1 MGRILEHL
9 EILLDSFSGFFLNS
23 VPEVEK
29 VNSETGKV
37 DFLSRGDPENN
48 ENNLGILGVS

>member
-1 MGRILEHL
+1 MGLILDHFEV
-9 EILLDSFSGFFLNS
+9 LLASFSDFFLNS

-37 DFLSRGDPENN
+37 DFLSLGDPENN